1 MDVKLAPRPKNE
13 ERRILAVKRT
23 GVIDGGQ
30 NDNFAIFC
38 EVAKALTG
46 WEYVAFS
53 LFDENF
59 QCKISTTNGTD
70 NDKGERDQFN
80 VCSYVLLSSEPTLIH
95 DLSKDEKWKNHPALK
110 KESHFLG
117 YAGFPVINKDN
128 YALGSFCLM
137 NPNPSSLSEKEVA
150 LIKGLADR
158 IAHQIDIQTE
168 QKETTAASVQTALQ
182 TFNAKVH
189 SESFDDLNAFLSL
202 CSGKIISKQEHLSLS
217 ALGLAGFGSNDEM
230 ILSPNGSLLQKQM
243 KLQTR
248 VMKRSVIKTEDRPAF
263 LDDLLGE
270 L

>member
-1 MDVKLAPRPKNE
+1 MDIKLAPRPQNE
-13 ERRILAVKRT
+13 ERRVVAVKRT
-23 GVIDGGQ
+23 GVIDGEQ

-70 NDKGERDQFN
+70 NDKGERNQFN
-80 VCSYVLLSSEPTLIH
+80 VCSYVLLSPEPTLIH
-95 DLSKDEKWKNHPALK
+95 DFSKDEKWHNHPALK
-110 KESHFLG
+110 EEDHFLG

-137 NPNPSSLSEKEVA
+137 NRSPSSLNKKQID
-150 LIKGLADR
+150 LLKGLATR

-168 QKETTAASVQTALQ
+168 QKETTADSVQTVLKI
-182 TFNAKVH
+182 FNSQAK
-189 SESFDDLNAFLSL
+189 SSSFDDLNAFLSL
-202 CSGKIISKQEHLSLS
+202 CLGKIISHNDFLKLSSLELANYDSKKEMALS
-217 ALGLAGFGSNDEM
+217 AKGIA
-230 ILSPNGSLLQKQM
+230 LQKKM
-243 KLQTR
+243 KLQTK
-248 VMKRSVIKTEDRPAF
+248 VMKRSIIKVEDRPAF

>member
-1 MDVKLAPRPKNE
+1 MDIKLAPRPKNE
-13 ERRILAVKRT
+13 ERRIVAVKRT
-23 GVIDGGQ
+23 GLIDGAQ

-70 NDKGERDQFN
+70 NDKDERDQFN

-117 YAGFPVINKDN
+117 YAGFPIINKDN

-137 NPNPSSLSEKEVA
+137 NPDPSSLSKKEID
-150 LIKGLADR
+150 LLKGLATR

-168 QKETTAASVQTALQ
+168 QKETTAASVQNVLK
-182 TFNAKVH
+182 TFNSNVS

-202 CSGKIISKQEHLSLS
+202 CLGKIISHDEYLKLSS
-217 ALGLAGFGSNDEM
+217 LGLVDYDSNKEI
-230 ILSPNGSLLQKQM
+230 ILSPKGAALQKQM
-243 KLQTR
+243 KLQTK
-248 VMKRSVIKTEDRPAF
+248 VMKRSIIKTEDRPAF

>member
-1 MDVKLAPRPKNE
+1 MDIKLAPRPQNE
-13 ERRILAVKRT
+13 ERRVVAVKRT

-70 NDKGERDQFN
+70 NDKGERNQFN
-80 VCSYVLLSSEPTLIH
+80 VCSYVLLSPEPTLIH
-95 DLSKDEKWKNHPALK
+95 DFSKDEKWHNHPALK
-110 KESHFLG
+110 EEDHFLG

-137 NPNPSSLSEKEVA
+137 NRSPSSLNKKQID
-150 LIKGLADR
+150 LLKGLATR

-168 QKETTAASVQTALQ
+168 QKETTADSVQTVLKI
-182 TFNAKVH
+182 FNSQAK
-189 SESFDDLNAFLSL
+189 SSSFDDLNAFLSL
-202 CSGKIISKQEHLSLS
+202 CLGKIISHNDFLKLSSLELANYDSKKEMALS
-217 ALGLAGFGSNDEM
+217 AKGIA
-230 ILSPNGSLLQKQM
+230 LQKQM
-243 KLQTR
+243 KLQTK
-248 VMKRSVIKTEDRPAF
+248 VMKRSIIKAEDRPAF

>member
-1 MDVKLAPRPKNE
+1 MDIKLAPRPKNE
-13 ERRILAVKRT
+13 ERRVVAVKRT

-38 EVAKALTG
+38 DVAKALTG

-80 VCSYVLLSSEPTLIH
+80 VCSYVLLSSKPTLIH
-95 DLSKDEKWKNHPALK
+95 DFSKDEKWKNHPALK
-110 KESHFLG
+110 KESYFLG

-137 NPNPSSLSEKEVA
+137 NSDPSSLSKKQIG
-150 LIKGLADR
+150 LLKGLANR

-168 QKETTAASVQTALQ
+168 QKETTAASVQNVLKA
-182 TFNAKVH
+182 FNSNVS

-202 CSGKIISKQEHLSLS
+202 CLGKIIPHDEYLKLSS
-217 ALGLAGFGSNDEM
+217 LGLADYDSNKEI
-230 ILSPNGSLLQKQM
+230 ILSSEGTALQKKM
-243 KLQTR
+243 KLQTK
-248 VMKRSVIKTEDRPAF
+248 VMRRSIIKSEDKPAL